1 MSKSALAVVVALACT
16 GGVWAGE
23 TPWGVATFADGSTVD
38 LTRVN
43 EFGEAVLTDAD
54 LGEKSP
60 TGIEFQGDTSV
71 ASIAL
76 SGKAVRFSGNCLL
89 AVSELSS
96 AFVLADGE
104 WTFDGLA
111 FVGNGQVPKDLTP
124 IAHEGGAINVCGGTL
139 TISNCAFTNCVAR
152 FSGGAVNALEMS
164 GDVVVSNCTFFG
176 NQTGAVNGSGGAIY
190 ASGAQDGLTLRVTGC
205 RFEQNGAQNG
215 GAISTRHTATDAE
228 RAMRLEILQGN
239 AFEGNEADYEGGAV
253 FAAGEVS
260 ILGPDVLFRGN
271 LAGDVGGA
279 LGLNG
284 VPGRFAPVSVTISN
298 GVTFA
303 DNKVTCD
310 ESLGNGWTAGGAIGV
325 MIGGSVLAVDGA
337 IFTNNVAE
345 TVHNGQ
351 PAFGGAIYTTEG
363 VTNAFRRTAFVDND
377 ATSGLKG
384 GSWCYGGAVSAEGG
398 RTTVDTCVFDYGKKQ
413 NTKAYGN
420 AIDFNGTDVS
430 ILNSTFRRGK
440 VEAISAYNSPIAMT
454 NCVVVGN
461 GTAGDIYIEG
471 ETLVS
476 MAYCAYGVCQVQYP
490 AMVTGMFNLSG
501 RSDDIYD
508 GESLRLDGSDFN
520 PVAGL
525 GLRQP
530 GVSDFAGAE
539 YGSRPYGF
547 SMGAFET
554 NTLPRV
560 VSAYGTREYDGT
572 TSSNGCLWTGW
583 KLTDTNSQDAAFAEL
598 VPDAATT
605 DYTLRQSFAVTNWVF
620 GTEANGGAVGHYDST
635 NATDSAF
642 FLSGGLKP
650 IGVTNEWLSAVLV
663 YRFSGD
669 IRMATTTAFEVYFSP
684 TDFPWDSGNPIEP
697 TNGFVRAMDGSVV
710 RVVITNMFT
719 HEELDLGDFAFTH
732 DKNCDPTASAELIV
746 TCTNGNFVG
755 VAQTNDFSITAYVTE
770 YYLNDTKDPTTV
782 GPGSAFLDNV
792 KTNGWLAGTE
802 AFADLPERPGFCID
816 NQSENSSTNGA
827 VKVYETG
834 APQPMTHFVV
844 LYERDV
850 VGEGANP
857 GDGDCVPD
865 KYQRKFLFMTVNGWW
880 QNERNGADKVRWV
893 TLTNSATGK
902 WDAEGVGTLTSATVP
917 TGVDGWNGYADT
929 GLWYNS
935 ETKSADIVGTPV
947 SSQSFAFFFYN
958 PDRAEAP
965 GAGRTKPDAETKP
978 DLQSAVKSVLRI
990 ADFSF
995 DGDRTVTG
1003 SVEADVTDGAGKS
1016 LLDPESKRPLENV
1029 RIEILGAE
1037 SLGGDWNEQ
1046 FVVDTDADGKF
1057 KVNRVRTAKF
1067 FKARLRG
1074 E

>member
-1 MSKSALAVVVALACT
+1 MRKLAFAAIVAPLFAFAAMAD
-16 GGVWAGE
+16 GS
-23 TPWGVATFADGSTVD
+23 PWGVATFAGGETAE

-43 EFGEAVLTDAD
+43 ELGEAVLTDAD
-54 LGEKSP
+54 LGGKTL
-60 TGIEFQGDTSV
+60 TGIAFQGDTSV
-71 ASIAL
+71 ASIVL
-76 SGKAVRFSGNCLL
+76 SDQTVRFSGNCLL
-89 AVSELSS
+89 TVSESSS
-96 AFVLADGE
+96 AFVLTGGD

-111 FVGNGQVPKDLTP
+111 FVGNGRVPMDLTP
-124 IAHEGGAINVCGGTL
+124 IAHEGGAINAWGGKLTL
-139 TISNCAFTNCVAR
+139 TDCAFTNCAAR

-164 GDVVVSNCTFFG
+164 GDVIVSNCTFFG

-190 ASGAQDGLTLRVTGC
+190 ASGATDGRTLRVTDC
-205 RFEQNGAQNG
+205 LFEQNGAQNG
-215 GAISTRHTATDAE
+215 GAISTRHTTTDAE
-228 RAMRLEILQGN
+228 RPMRLEIAKGN
-239 AFEGNEADYEGGAV
+239 AFERNEADYEGGAV
-253 FAAGEVS
+253 FAGGAVS
-260 ILGPDVLFRGN
+260 VIGPDVLFRGN
-271 LAGDVGGA
+271 SAGDVGGA

-284 VPGRFAPVSVTISN
+284 VPGSAAPVSVTISN

-461 GTAGDIYIEG
+461 GSAGDLYIEG

-530 GVSDFAGAE
+530 GVADFVGTE

-554 NTLPRV
+554 NTPPRV
-560 VSAYGTREYDGT
+560 VNAYGTREYDGT
-572 TSSNGCLWTGW
+572 TSSNGCVWTNW
-583 KLTDTNSQDAAFAEL
+583 TLTDTNFQHAAFAEL
-598 VPDAATT
+598 VPEGADVDSGLQLAFT
-605 DYTLRQSFAVTNWVF
+605 VTNWVF
-620 GTEANGGAVGHYDST
+620 GTESNGGAVGHYDST
-635 NATDSAF
+635 NATDGAF

-663 YRFSGD
+663 YRLCGD
-669 IRMATTTAFEVYFSP
+669 IATATTNAFEVYFSP
-684 TDFPWDSGNPIEP
+684 TDFPWDNGNPVEP
-697 TNGFVRAMDGSVV
+697 TNGYVRAMDGSVV
-710 RVVITNMFT
+710 HVVISNMFT
-719 HEELDLGDFAFTH
+719 HEEMDLGDFVFSY
-732 DKNCDPTASAELIV
+732 DGNRDPTASAELIA
-746 TCTNGNFVG
+746 TCTNGNFSG
-755 VAQTNDFSITAYVTE
+755 VSQTNDFSITAYVTR
-770 YYLNDTKDPTTV
+770 YYQDGLP
-782 GPGSAFLDNV
+782 SAV
-792 KTNGWLAGTE
+792 TTNGWLSGSNACASVE
-802 AFADLPERPGFCID
+802 APTGFCVD
-816 NQSENSSTNGA
+816 WQNSVTNGE
-827 VKVYETG
+827 VRLYGTDGPGSITTFDVR
-834 APQPMTHFVV
+834 
-844 LYERDV
+844 YERDV
-850 VGEGANP
+850 VGEGSTP
-857 GDGDCVPD
+857 GGGDGVPD

-880 QNERNGADKVRWV
+880 KDEQNGADKVRWV

-917 TGVDGWNGYADT
+917 KGVDGWNGYADS
-929 GLWYNS
+929 GVWYNDS
-935 ETKSADIVGTPV
+935 EMAATENIVGTIV

-958 PDRAEAP
+958 PNRAEAP
-965 GAGRTKPDAETKP
+965 GVDRMKPDGETKP
-978 DLQSAVKSVLRI
+978 ELQSVVKSALRI

-995 DGDRTVTG
+995 DGDRTVSG

-1016 LLDPESKRPLENV
+1016 LLDPDSKRPLENV
-1029 RIEILGAE
+1029 RIEVLGAA
-1037 SLGGDWNEQ
+1037 SLGGDWNER
-1046 FVVDTDADGKF
+1046 FVVDTDAEGNF
-1057 KVNRVRTAKF
+1057 KVDRVRTARF
-1067 FKARLRG
+1067 FKVQLRQG